1 MFEYV
6 GPISFVGIQL
16 TVYESRSHHIPLLS
30 IRSKSLQCYRC
41 QDNGPLLIDRKVTE
55 TVSMLCITV
64 SSGKK
69 KRRWGIIKYS
79 FQFFCYCQ
87 RV

>member
-6 GPISFVGIQL
+6 GPISICW
-16 TVYESRSHHIPLLS
+16 SHHIPLLS

-55 TVSMLCITV
+55 TVSLLAYH

-69 KRRWGIIKYS
+69 KKKMGYH
-79 FQFFCYCQ
+79 
-87 RV
+87 

>member
-55 TVSMLCITV
+55 TVYV
-64 SSGKK
+64 SVSQLAVERK

>member
-16 TVYESRSHHIPLLS
+16 TVYESRSHHILLLS
-30 IRSKSLQCYRC
+30 IRSRSLQCYRC

-55 TVSMLCITV
+55 TVSMLAYH
-64 SSGKK
+64 S
-69 KRRWGIIKYS
+69 
-79 FQFFCYCQ
+79 QQ
-87 RV
+87 